1 MNVGLI
7 LIGDELLSGLRQD
20 KHVPQVLSM
29 LKQRGLSLAWTRTI
43 GDDWNLLVNTLRQ
56 TRQTPDIVFSFGGI
70 GATPDDLTRA
80 AAAEAFDRPLSRHG
94 EALQLIEQR
103 FGDKAYPNR
112 VRMADLPE
120 EAQLLPNPVN
130 RIPGFKVEHHHFVPG
145 FPDMA
150 WPMIDYAL
158 DTFYSNQF
166 NQDPVI
172 ERRWTIKGSNE
183 SDLIPI
189 METLLK
195 NFPQVRLSSLPSTSN
210 RRVIDFGLK
219 GTQQQLEPACEWFL
233 KNMEKDGV
241 SIEAET
247 KGC

>member
-20 KHVPQVLSM
+20 KHVPQVLSL

-43 GDDWNLLVNTLRQ
+43 GDDWNLLVDTLRQ

-80 AAAEAFDRPLSRHG
+80 AAAEAFDRPLFRHR

-120 EAQLLPNPVN
+120 AALLLPNPVN
-130 RIPGFKVEHHHFVPG
+130 QIPGFKIEDHHFVPG

-150 WPMIDYAL
+150 WPMIEYAL
-158 DTFYSNQF
+158 DTFYSDQF
-166 NQDPVI
+166 NQDPII
-172 ERRWTIKGSNE
+172 EKRWTIRGSNE
-183 SDLIPI
+183 SDLIPV

-195 NFPQVRLSSLPSTSN
+195 TFPQVRLSSLPSTNN

-219 GTQQQLEPACEWFL
+219 GTQQHLEPACEWFL
-233 KNMEKDGV
+233 KNVGTDDGV
-241 SIEAET
+241 SIEEE
-247 KGC
+247 